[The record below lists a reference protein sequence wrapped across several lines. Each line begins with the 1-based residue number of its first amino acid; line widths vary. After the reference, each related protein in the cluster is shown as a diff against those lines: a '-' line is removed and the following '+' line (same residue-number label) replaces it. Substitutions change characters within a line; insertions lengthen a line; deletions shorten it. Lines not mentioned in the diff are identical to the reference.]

1 MVKSPGSQPGYR
13 WFESNSRNQ
22 PKGFV
27 DHQYLKEVITETA
40 VTVASLLTDAA
51 TVIPQGVGVAWEIIT
66 SNPLLIFFAGAS
78 IVSMGFGYWRKAKRA
93 AR

>member
-1 MVKSPGSQPGYR
+1 MII
-13 WFESNSRNQ
+13 
-22 PKGFV
+22 
-27 DHQYLKEVITETA
+27 YLRKKEVFPEST

-51 TVIPQGVGVAWEIIT
+51 TVIPQGVAVAWDIIT

-78 IVSMGFGYWRKAKRA
+78 LVSMGFGYWRKAKRA